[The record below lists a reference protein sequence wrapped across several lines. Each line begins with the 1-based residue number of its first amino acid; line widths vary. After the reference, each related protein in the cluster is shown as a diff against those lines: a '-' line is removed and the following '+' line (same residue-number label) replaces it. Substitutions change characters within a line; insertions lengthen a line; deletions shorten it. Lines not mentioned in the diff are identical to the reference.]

1 MGQAFEIAV
10 QTLKKYLI
18 KYTKMDEA
26 QMEAV
31 LRQIPIAEYPK
42 GHTLIRQGDV
52 PAKCYFVLKGCIR
65 QFTIDETGK
74 ETSVGFFTE
83 DQAVSIYSQDG
94 PGGASAYELACLEDS
109 VLVEGELETTD
120 QMYENYPELQ
130 VMTRFMVAQDFGQ
143 LQAQLS
149 SFLSLSP
156 EKRYAWLVSNRPE
169 LLSRVPQH
177 MLASYLGITPES
189 LSRIKKRSF

>member
-18 KYTKMDEA
+18 QYTNMDEA

-42 GHTLIRQGDV
+42 GHTLIRQGEV
-52 PAKCYFVLKGCIR
+52 PVKCYFVLKGCIR
-65 QFTIDETGK
+65 QFTTDEEGK

-83 DQAVSIYSQDG
+83 DQAVSIYSPDG
-94 PGGASAYELACLEDS
+94 PDGRSAYELVCLEDS
-109 VLVEGELETTD
+109 VLVEGELKTTEE
-120 QMYENYPELQ
+120 MYESYPELQ
-130 VMTRFMVAQDFGQ
+130 VMTRLMVAQDFGQ

-156 EKRYAWLVSNRPE
+156 EKRYAWLLNNRPE

-189 LSRIKKRSF
+189 FSRIKKRAF